1 MDPNDTPSKAEMA
14 AAALADLFDEE
25 LRAMGAAGRVPES
38 SGRGYEAPHR
48 ASAVGMA
55 AEIRYAADV
64 DGGMVV
70 IKG

>member
-1 MDPNDTPSKAEMA
+1 MS
-14 AAALADLFDEE
+14 
-25 LRAMGAAGRVPES
+25 GSGRVPES

-64 DGGMVV
+64 DGGMVA